1 MLLIY
6 TEKLTPRINYAF
18 RQVCGRILGLEVSFT
33 SKIEDFIAHGGMKLS
48 YGKQKMGNE
57 FFVQQVD
64 LLSQQGLSDLEI
76 KISKWGDIPCFF
88 KVSEQSDIPFD
99 IFAAS
104 FYLLSRYEE
113 YLPFV
118 KDSSGRFPAEESLGF
133 KHGFLRKPIVD
144 MWAFK
149 FGKLLLQRFPDEK
162 FTPKKSNLKIIV
174 AVAEAYRY
182 RKRGVVR
189 TFGGVMRD
197 LSQLK
202 PALLL
207 ERFRVLA
214 LNRKDPYDIFNNL
227 VRFLKK
233 KKLTFQFM
241 FQLSDYSRINK
252 NLSYHKRKYRSLIK
266 SMGDYAKTGLLL
278 GNEAITDMEVLRSE
292 KRRYQDI
299 TNCPLELVLNNRF
312 NLNLPE
318 AYNNFDKL
326 ELKRDYSMGYV
337 NSVGFRAGTSS
348 PFLFYDIALERISPL
363 IVEPYVFNSKIFK
376 RAHLSSV
383 RDELLEA
390 VEETRKVSGN
400 LNLIFENI
408 DFSTPNN
415 RGKLM
420 DLIERIQDGLTG

>member
-6 TEKLTPRINYAF
+6 TEKLSPRINYVF
-18 RQVCGRILGLEVSFT
+18 RQVCGNILGFEVGFT
-33 SKIEDFIAHGGMKLS
+33 SKIEEFIAHEGMKLS

-57 FFVQQVD
+57 LFVQQAD
-64 LLSQQGLSDLEI
+64 LLTEQGFSDIEI

-88 KVSEQSDIPFD
+88 RVSEQSDIPFD

-118 KDSSGRFPAEESLGF
+118 KDSLGRFPAEESLAF

-144 MWAFK
+144 IWAFEFEK
-149 FGKLLLQRFPDEK
+149 ILLERFPNEK
-162 FTPKKSNLKIIV
+162 IPRKKPSVKTII

-182 RKRGVVR
+182 RKRGMVR
-189 TFGGVMRD
+189 TIGGAMRD
-197 LSQLK
+197 LAALK
-202 PALLL
+202 PRLLL
-207 ERFRVLA
+207 ERFKVLTF
-214 LNRKDPYDIFNNL
+214 NVKDPYDVFDVL
-227 VRFLKK
+227 VGFLKK
-233 KKLTFQFM
+233 KKLGFQFM

-252 NLSYHKRKYRSLIK
+252 NLSFHKKKYQSLIK

-278 GNEAITDMEVLRSE
+278 GDDATTDFKTLRAE
-292 KRRYQDI
+292 KRRYQNI
-299 TNCPLELVLNNRF
+299 MNTPLEFVLNDRF

-326 ELKRDYSMGYV
+326 EIKRDFSMGYV
-337 NSVGFRAGTSS
+337 NSVGFRAGTSH

-363 IVEPYVFNSKIFK
+363 VVEPYAFNSKMFK

-383 RDELLEA
+383 RDELLEVA
-390 VEETRKVSGN
+390 KETQKISGN
-400 LNLIFENI
+400 LNLIFENS

-415 RGKLM
+415 QAKLL
-420 DLIERIQDGLTG
+420 DLIERLDDVVME